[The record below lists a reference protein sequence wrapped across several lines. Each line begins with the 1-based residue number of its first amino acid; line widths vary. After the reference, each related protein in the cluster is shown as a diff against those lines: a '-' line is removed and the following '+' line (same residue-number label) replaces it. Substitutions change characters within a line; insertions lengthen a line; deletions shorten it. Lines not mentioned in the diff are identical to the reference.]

1 MTPFSLYINSIE
13 IQNLKNVFNG
23 QICISKKPN
32 TDCLTISDI
41 IGIYGQNGSGKTTVI
56 QALDLLKKLA
66 TNMSIWADMAECI
79 SVGKDSCK
87 LIYSFYLVMNSDNFK
102 ITYTLCLKKNND
114 KAVSFSEESLTILKL
129 NENNKRARS
138 TVAFKCNFNDP
149 IQVIEP
155 KSRYNSIIK
164 NNKENIVNLSVAYKL
179 AQERKSSFLFSEE
192 LVKILE
198 KSDDKEL
205 FEIISCIKKYASER
219 LFVIPNS
226 HNGIISLDV
235 MPLAI
240 LHSENNRKIIGEIP
254 ITLQEPMITDLT
266 TFSVVSSVIENM
278 NVVIGALV
286 PGMSIGIKDYG
297 RQLLKEGFEG
307 IRYELIS
314 KRYNSEFPI
323 RYESEGIKKLLS
335 LLSIVIAM
343 YNNPSVCVAID
354 ELDAGIF
361 EALLG
366 TLLHTLKETG
376 KGQLIFTSHNLRPL
390 EVLDKENIIFTTTN
404 PDNRYIKLKNVRDR
418 NNLRDLYI
426 RAINLGGQEESL
438 STEFR
443 ESEIRRA
450 LRQAGKN
457 GN

>member
-1 MTPFSLYINSIE
+1 MIPFSLFINSIE

-23 QICISKKPN
+23 QICISKKPEV
-32 TDCLTISDI
+32 DCLTNSDI

-66 TNMSIWADMAECI
+66 SNMPVWSDMAECI
-79 SVGKDSCK
+79 SAGKDNCRLS
-87 LIYSFYLVMNSDNFK
+87 YSFYLVTESDKFK
-102 ITYTLCLKKNND
+102 INYTFVIKRNED
-114 KAVSFSEESLTILKL
+114 KTVSFSEETLTVLKL
-129 NENNKRARS
+129 NENNRRARS
-138 TVAFKCNFNDP
+138 TTAFKCNFNDP

-155 KSRYNSIIK
+155 KSRYNSITK
-164 NNKENIVNLSVAYKL
+164 NSKENTVNLSVAYKL
-179 AQERKSSFLFSEE
+179 AQERNSSFLFSDE
-192 LVKILE
+192 LFKILE
-198 KSDDKEL
+198 KSNEKDL
-205 FEIISCIKKYASER
+205 FKIVSCIKKYAAER
-219 LFVIPNS
+219 LFVIQNS

-240 LHSENNRKIIGEIP
+240 LHSENDRKVIGEIP

-266 TFSVVSSVIENM
+266 TFNIVSSVIENM

-297 RQLLKEGFEG
+297 KQLLKEGFEG

-314 KRYNSEFPI
+314 RRYDSEFPI

-343 YNNPSVCVAID
+343 YNNPSVCIAID

-404 PDNRYIKLKNVRDR
+404 PNNRYMKLRNVRDK

-426 RAINLGGQEESL
+426 RAINLGGQEEEL
-438 STEFR
+438 STEFK
-443 ESEIRRA
+443 ESGIRRA